1 MLKVTQYILAIL
13 LITLSYSNITLAN
26 ETCLIIANGSFDK
39 KLVINLTKKNPVIV
53 ALDGAANNLVRIN
66 IVPHYILGDF
76 DSISENTETY
86 FRGKNVPFIPTPEQ
100 DHTDLEKGVLFCKEK
115 GAKKILITC
124 ALGGDRTD
132 HLFANLS
139 LLKRQYDKTHST
151 QIQLLTTNES
161 IEFLKNETV
170 DFNGAQGKHFGLF
183 GFPKAT
189 ATSKGLVWELD
200 NYPLELGYQES
211 SCNILQHSKV
221 RITVKGEALMI
232 RPL

>member
-115 GAKKILITC
+115 GAKKILI
-124 ALGGDRTD
+124 
-132 HLFANLS
+132 
-139 LLKRQYDKTHST
+139 
-151 QIQLLTTNES
+151 I
-161 IEFLKNETV
+161 
-170 DFNGAQGKHFGLF
+170 
-183 GFPKAT
+183 
-189 ATSKGLVWELD
+189 
-200 NYPLELGYQES
+200 
-211 SCNILQHSKV
+211 KV
-221 RITVKGEALMI
+221 YMI
-232 RPL
+232 NMVFYKVNVY